1 MSVHMYA
8 QGSTRP
14 LEALCELLWVLRD
27 KPCFE
32 ALHLLLVSTGNL
44 QHWTGQLKID
54 RGFRRAPGAA
64 SNVYP
69 EQIMQLSL
77 SVLTACCKVLA
88 CLCTH
93 TCSYSIATRET
104 QHFPA
109 ALNDV

>member
-88 CLCTH
+88 CCAPTH
-93 TCSYSIATRET
+93 VPT
-104 QHFPA
+104 
-109 ALNDV
+109 L